1 MAISAGQE
9 GPIWAEDNGI
19 DRPPCK
25 TCTSCPDA
33 TAQSRIITS
42 TTQAKN
48 TLSGLTGLG
57 VAKGHFLAKEAVSF
71 SSYGPMGRNGTRY
84 TFFLSIRGGLDL
96 CIAPFCRSTKCFG
109 PAWKFHQPLELPS

>member
-33 TAQSRIITS
+33 TSQSRIITS

-71 SSYGPMGRNGTRY
+71 SSYGTMGRNGTRY
-84 TFFLSIRGGLDL
+84 ALFPVDQRRTGPFYCAFLLFYEMLWSCMEI
-96 CIAPFCRSTKCFG
+96 S
-109 PAWKFHQPLELPS
+109 

>member
-19 DRPPCK
+19 DCPPCK

-33 TAQSRIITS
+33 TSQSRIITS

-48 TLSGLTGLG
+48 TLSGLTCLG
-57 VAKGHFLAKEAVSF
+57 GSEEPFFGQVSGELF
-71 SSYGPMGRNGTRY
+71 VVRHDGTKWY
-84 TFFLSIRGGLDL
+84 SL
-96 CIAPFCRSTKCFG
+96 CAFFCR
-109 PAWKFHQPLELPS
+109 